1 MNTFRIS
8 AALFLLLVAATNF
21 AIEARSSG
29 GGTLGKNVLFDG
41 NVAPPAARHSNWHEN
56 IGKAVVDARPVA
68 LNLRALRF
76 PDAGRIPA
84 EKMPPTGLVVGHTFD
99 LILPGDTQP
108 IALEVHKVEKVV
120 EGVVTY
126 SGALAGDSEA
136 VFSFSVQNQNLLGR
150 ILIGDAVVILRPSG
164 VEGVHDMIII
174 DRALLPA
181 DDDTVP
187 SESEVDFGSSVET
200 FSTTGMSS
208 NGSGDVRT
216 LFLFANNVGNQ
227 SLTTAAIVSE
237 FNNALSRSGVASNNK
252 LSSAGI
258 ITVASGFTGSF
269 DCKGKILWDMHK
281 RNFPFSDIDQW
292 MSQSAA
298 DIAFLVVRFESGNI
312 ACPSFHPLGAA
323 SGRVGGI
330 ATGFYPGDSTIQDP
344 SASPFSLSSDLYVF
358 GDLTALH
365 EIGHTLGGRHANTT
379 GPEEMGFA
387 NGELAHGF
395 DNDNAGEWQ
404 SIMGGYRGAERDSE
418 TGEILQPDRCKFDSS
433 ILDPVDQPCERIPYF
448 SNPSKSAT
456 INGQSVPALGTT
468 TITDFAETN
477 LNDQFKADMETWLE
491 TSGMPIVSG
500 YFQDPPPPAAAP
512 VLDVIP
518 GFCFGSSSVHWTAVS
533 GASNYRLFR
542 SFSSGFSSP
551 TLIFDGSG
559 TSAYINIPDPPEPGT
574 WYLRVKACNSGGCSG
589 WSNQES
595 AFWVNGCF

>member
-298 DIAFLVVRFESGNI
+298 DIAFLVVRFEFGTI
-312 ACPSFHPLGAA
+312 ACPVSHPLGAA
-323 SGRVGGI
+323 VGRVGGI

-344 SASPFSLSSDLYVF
+344 SASPFSLTSDLYVF

-365 EIGHTLGGRHANTT
+365 EIGHTLGGRHASST

-404 SIMGGYRGAERDSE
+404 TIMGGYRFPGASRCVFDQEN
-418 TGEILQPDRCKFDSS
+418 PD
-433 ILDPVDQPCERIPYF
+433 PATQPCERIPYF
-448 SNPSKSAT
+448 SNPAKSAT
-456 INGQSVPALGTT
+456 INGQFVPALGTST
-468 TITDFAETN
+468 VTDLPAGN
-477 LNDQFKADMETWLE
+477 LDDQFKADMETWLE

-500 YFQDPPPPAAAP
+500 YFQDPPPPAAAA

-574 WYLRVKACNSGGCSG
+574 WHLRVKACNSGGCSG

-595 AFWVNGCF
+595 ASWVHGCF